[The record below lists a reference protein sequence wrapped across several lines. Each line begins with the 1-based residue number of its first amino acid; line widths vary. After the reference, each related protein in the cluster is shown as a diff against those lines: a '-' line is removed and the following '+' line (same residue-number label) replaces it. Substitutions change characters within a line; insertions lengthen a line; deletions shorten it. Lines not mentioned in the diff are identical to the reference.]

1 MTYLLLEYYVCLKGH
16 NRSKNVTRK
25 DKNGGKKNMGGTASI
40 LEMSKLFRL
49 ERKNKMVDIFSH

>member
-25 DKNGGKKNMGGTASI
+25 DKNGGGKKYGWNSFHI
-40 LEMSKLFRL
+40 RNE
-49 ERKNKMVDIFSH
+49 